1 MTTKLSDSLSLDR
14 GPAMKNRFS
23 LAPLTN
29 WQSHADGTL
38 SDDEH
43 DWLVRR
49 AEGGFAMTMT
59 CAAHVQQGGQGFPG
73 QLGAFSDLH
82 LPGLTRLAQSIKA
95 HGSVSS
101 VQLQH
106 SGERAL
112 AEKSGQEVVAP
123 FDVPRKNARA
133 MTTGEVEALIEDF
146 ILAAIR
152 SEKAGFEGVEL
163 HGAHGYMLCA
173 FLDEKRNLRSDGFGG
188 SYENRTRIFW
198 DIINGIRARTAADFQ
213 LGVRISPER
222 FGCAMADSTRFAGEL
237 MTSGTIDYLDMSL
250 WDCFMTPEDPDF
262 QDGLIIDHFTR
273 LDRGTTRLGVAGN
286 IRSAPVAQA
295 CLDHGADFVFIGRSA
310 IVQYDFPLRAIA
322 DPDFVAQEFPVSR
335 DFLKSQSVS
344 PAFVE
349 YLATG
354 WPDYILAE
362 AEA

>member
-1 MTTKLSDSLSLDR
+1 
-14 GPAMKNRFS
+14 MKNRVS

-29 WQSHADGTL
+29 SQSHADGTL

-59 CAAHVQQGGQGFPG
+59 CAAHVQKGGQGFPG
-73 QLGAFSDLH
+73 QLGVFSDDH
-82 LPGLTRLAQSIKA
+82 LPGLTRLAASIKA

-101 VQLQH
+101 VQIQH
-106 SGERAL
+106 SGERAS
-112 AEKSGQEVVAP
+112 AEKSGEEIVAP
-123 FDVPRKNARA
+123 FDSPRKQARA
-133 MTTGEVEALIEDF
+133 LTTGEVEALIEDF

-163 HGAHGYMLCA
+163 HGAHGYMLCE
-173 FLDEKRNLRSDGFGG
+173 FLDAARNLRDDGYGG

-198 DIINGIRARTAADFQ
+198 DIIKGIRARTAADFQ

-222 FGCAMADSTRFAGEL
+222 FGCTMTDSTRFAEDL
-237 MTSGTIDYLDMSL
+237 MTSGAIDYLDMSL
-250 WDCFMTPEDPDF
+250 WDCFKIPEEPDF
-262 QDGLIIDHFTR
+262 QGAPIIDYFTR
-273 LDRGTTRLGVAGN
+273 LDRGNTRLGVAGN

-295 CLDHGADFVFIGRSA
+295 CLDHGADFVFIGRAA

-335 DFLKSQSVS
+335 DYLKSQSVS

-354 WPDYILAE
+354 WPDYVLAE
-362 AEA
+362 AAT